1 MRVESVISRKQRLF
15 VCSRPTCVKYV
26 YAMENMAQKAS
37 QKMSVVNGVV
47 KTNNIQT
54 SRKNIESQV

>member
-1 MRVESVISRKQRLF
+1 
-15 VCSRPTCVKYV
+15 
-26 YAMENMAQKAS
+26 MENMAQKAS

-47 KTNNIQT
+47 KMNNIQT